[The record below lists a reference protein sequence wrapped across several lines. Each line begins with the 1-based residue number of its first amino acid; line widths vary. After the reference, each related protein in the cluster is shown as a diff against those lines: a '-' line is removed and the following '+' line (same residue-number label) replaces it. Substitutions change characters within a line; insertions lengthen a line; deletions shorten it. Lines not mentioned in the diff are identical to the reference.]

1 MNDRESAAGGRRN
14 RARPVSRF
22 AVTDADGLAAN
33 TAPAIL
39 ILDISRRDI
48 EACNIASV
56 LERLHVLTDSAENA
70 RRYRESLLF
79 QVEGY
84 DADSR
89 PIPEIP
95 EVRVFFQR
103 LVAEWPHWLWFTLRG
118 AGAMALLFALLC
130 EVRIVH
136 GRRGTFGTEFLRN
149 AQVTGLFT
157 DLLQRGNAMFH
168 AYGITE
174 DEVNHSVE
182 SALAE
187 LLPTEHPGSEQ
198 G

>member
-1 MNDRESAAGGRRN
+1 MDDRQSAAGGRSN
-14 RARPVSRF
+14 RARRLSRF

-33 TAPAIL
+33 TDPALL

-84 DADSR
+84 DADPR
-89 PIPEIP
+89 PIPAIP

-103 LVAEWPHWLWFTLRG
+103 LVAEWPHWLWFLLRD
-118 AGAMALLFALLC
+118 AGAVALLFALLC
-130 EVRIVH
+130 EVRIVR
-136 GRRGTFGTEFLRN
+136 GQRGTFGTEFLRN
-149 AQVTGLFT
+149 AQVTTLFT
-157 DLLQRGNAMFH
+157 DLLRRGNALFD
-168 AYGITE
+168 AYEITG
-174 DEVNHSVE
+174 DEVTRSAE

-187 LLPTEHPGSEQ
+187 LLPTEGPGSEQ
-198 G
+198 A